1 MLKDPTKRKSRMPK
15 LVAPVLAAG
24 SLREAEQPVI
34 AGAGLL
40 LRPWVPADAK
50 WIVDAFRDPAVQ
62 HWHSRTVESIGEAEE
77 LIDRYAQDWR
87 AESAANWAVVAPDG
101 EVLGRVA
108 LCGIHLESGE
118 AEVGYWVRA
127 AARGRGTASTAVR
140 TLSTWSFSTGF
151 HRLFLHHS
159 TANPASC
166 GVARKSGF
174 VLEGTKRSALLH
186 SDGWHDL
193 HLHAAISPL
202 PFTAGGLTAA
212 PSAPIVTNG

>member
-1 MLKDPTKRKSRMPK
+1 MPK
-15 LVAPVLAAG
+15 LVAPVLANGA
-24 SLREAEQPVI
+24 LREVEQPVM

-40 LRPWVPADAK
+40 LRPWVTADAK

-62 HWHSRTVESIGEAEE
+62 HWHSRSVESIGEARE
-77 LIDRYAQDWR
+77 LINGYAQDWR

-140 TLSTWSFSTGF
+140 TLSTWSFSAGF

-159 TANPASC
+159 TANAASC

-193 HLHAAISPL
+193 HLHALISTR
-202 PFTAGGLTAA
+202 PFPAGA
-212 PSAPIVTNG
+212 